1 MGEYSREQRNQLS
14 RAIANSETGSKQL
27 KQIIDNRMLFV
38 EQMKFANSFSPKRES
53 VLQRN
58 AFFYKKPIA
67 GPLVNHYHIGF
78 DDFHT
83 FSHLIHVYQPGENA
97 RLPNAISTNY
107 SKDVGFGA
115 KQGLSQSILDD
126 EGELFTYYNGIQGA
140 GGKAEKDPISTSP
153 SEDAK
158 LVSIINQ
165 IGTNNRYSLV
175 GYNCQKWYK
184 EVVDAFN
191 KEKHNR
197 DRLPILDRREIP
209 KKIVTDHFFN
219 RSMDAHYYGYKQKWD
234 EKSPILDVVP

>member
-1 MGEYSREQRNQLS
+1 MSLNATPSGDRIHF
-14 RAIANSETGSKQL
+14 A
-27 KQIIDNRMLFV
+27 LFG
-38 EQMKFANSFSPKRES
+38 K
-53 VLQRN
+53 RN
-58 AFFYKKPIA
+58 AGKSSVIYAMTNQELAIVSDVKGTTTDPVYKAMELLPL
-67 GPLVNHYHIGF
+67 GPVVMI
-78 DDFHT
+78 DT
-83 FSHLIHVYQPGENA
+83 PG
-97 RLPNAISTNY
+97 
-107 SKDVGFGA
+107 
-115 KQGLSQSILDD
+115 LDD

-219 RSMDAHYYGYKQKWD
+219 RSMDAHYYGYNQNWD

>member
-1 MGEYSREQRNQLS
+1 
-14 RAIANSETGSKQL
+14 
-27 KQIIDNRMLFV
+27 MLFV

-115 KQGLSQSILDD
+115 KQGLSQSILD
-126 EGELFTYYNGIQGA
+126 ENYL
-140 GGKAEKDPISTSP
+140 
-153 SEDAK
+153 
-158 LVSIINQ
+158 LIIM
-165 IGTNNRYSLV
+165 V
-175 GYNCQKWYK
+175 YK
-184 EVVDAFN
+184 ELVV
-191 KEKHNR
+191 KQ
-197 DRLPILDRREIP
+197 
-209 KKIVTDHFFN
+209 KKIQYRLHQAKMQN
-219 RSMDAHYYGYKQKWD
+219 
-234 EKSPILDVVP
+234 